1 MMREAALVT
10 IPGVVTSFP
19 TWRPDMIKRR
29 VHPDDLAHATGIVA
43 VAALGVSFVA
53 LLAGLSVIS
62 APEAPAGP
70 FISESEISLETTV
83 G

>member
-1 MMREAALVT
+1 
-10 IPGVVTSFP
+10 
-19 TWRPDMIKRR
+19 MIERR

-53 LLAGLSVIS
+53 LLAGLSFLS
-62 APEAPAGP
+62 PQETPAGP
-70 FISESEISLETTV
+70 LISESDISLETSV